1 MRLLARFNLAASLAA
16 VVLTAACSDSSGP
29 SVADQ
34 ATAIAARF
42 DSIYVDATA
51 LSNGGATAYGERA
64 AIASLLEVPPA
75 FGAIPSTISVTTA
88 SGTES
93 WKGFEF
99 VDLNSAGSDSSFVL
113 LAYREEAAHTVLAV
127 IFDSTGVRHSSPVSL
142 RATRCSASPNAGGGA
157 TTLVSVGAACRTPPS
172 SLTNPEFDS
181 PLASACSL
189 ATFRTSL
196 TLQFP
201 SGPGIDAALLS
212 LTFAPTSVNGIRVV
226 DPLEWETGQ
235 RAVAHSSQ
243 RQGAVI
249 QGQRRHR
256 SHHDR

>member
-1 MRLLARFNLAASLAA
+1 MRLFARVNIAASFAA

-29 SVADQ
+29 SAADQ

-51 LSNGGATAYGERA
+51 QSNGGANAYEARA
-64 AIASLLEVPPA
+64 SIASLLEIPPA
-75 FGAIPSTISVTTA
+75 FGAIPSTITVTTA
-88 SGTES
+88 SGSES

-99 VDLNSAGSDSSFVL
+99 VDLNPAGSDSSFVL

-127 IFDSTGVRHSSPVSL
+127 IFDSTGAPML
-142 RATRCSASPNAGGGA
+142 GALITGDTLSALPDSGTAA

-181 PLASACSL
+181 PLESSCSL
-189 ATFRTSL
+189 ATFSTSL

-201 SGPGIDAALLS
+201 ASPGIDAALAS
-212 LTFAPTSVNGIRVV
+212 LTFAPTTVNGIRVM
-226 DPLEWETGQ
+226 DPLAG
-235 RAVAHSSQ
+235 
-243 RQGAVI
+243 
-249 QGQRRHR
+249 RRVNALVHALR
-256 SHHDR
+256 NAKRL

>member
-1 MRLLARFNLAASLAA
+1 MRLLARINFAASFAA

-29 SVADQ
+29 SAADQ
-34 ATAIAARF
+34 ATAIAERF

-51 LSNGGATAYGERA
+51 RSDSGANAFEARA

-75 FGAIPSTISVTTA
+75 FGALPSTITVTTA

-99 VDLNSAGSDSSFVL
+99 VDLTPSGTDSAFVL
-113 LAYREEAAHTVLAV
+113 LAYREAAAHTVLAV
-127 IFDSTGVRHSSPVSL
+127 IFDGTGSPQFMGL
-142 RATRCSASPNAGGGA
+142 ITGDTLSAPQPTDTTGA

-181 PLASACSL
+181 PLASSCSL
-189 ATFRTSL
+189 AAFRTSL

-201 SGPGIDAALLS
+201 SSPGFDAALAS
-212 LTFAPTSVNGIRVV
+212 LTFAPTAINGIRVV
-226 DPLEWETGQ
+226 DPL
-235 RAVAHSSQ
+235 
-243 RQGAVI
+243 QG
-249 QGQRRHR
+249 RRVNALLHALR
-256 SHHDR
+256 NAKRL

>member
-1 MRLLARFNLAASLAA
+1 MRLLARINIAASLAT

-29 SVADQ
+29 SAADQ

-51 LSNGGATAYGERA
+51 QSNGGANAYVSRA
-64 AIASLLEVPPA
+64 GIASLLEVPPA
-75 FGAIPSTISVTTA
+75 FGAIPSTITVTTA
-88 SGTES
+88 SGSES

-99 VDLNSAGSDSSFVL
+99 VDLTPSGTDSNFVL

-127 IFDSTGVRHSSPVSL
+127 IFDSTGAPYL
-142 RATRCSASPNAGGGA
+142 AGLITGDTLSASPDSGSAA

-172 SLTNPEFDS
+172 SLTNPEFDT
-181 PLASACSL
+181 PFASSCSL

-201 SGPGIDAALLS
+201 SSPGIEAALAS
-212 LTFAPTSVNGIRVV
+212 LTFAPTAVNGIRVV
-226 DPLEWETGQ
+226 DPLTG
-235 RAVAHSSQ
+235 
-243 RQGAVI
+243 
-249 QGQRRHR
+249 RRVNSLLHALR
-256 SHHDR
+256 SAKRL

>member
-1 MRLLARFNLAASLAA
+1 MRPLARFNLAASLAA

-29 SVADQ
+29 SAADQ

-51 LSNGGATAYGERA
+51 RSDSGATAYGQRA
-64 AIASLLEVPPA
+64 SIASLLEVPPA
-75 FGAIPSTISVTTA
+75 FGALPSTVIVTTA

-127 IFDSTGVRHSSPVSL
+127 IFDSTGAPQFAGLVTGDTLSTSPSSGS
-142 RATRCSASPNAGGGA
+142 GA

-212 LTFAPTSVNGIRVV
+212 LTFAPTSINGIRVV
-226 DPLEWETGQ
+226 DPLDG
-235 RAVAHSSQ
+235 
-243 RQGAVI
+243 
-249 QGQRRHR
+249 RRVNALLR
-256 SHHDR
+256 TLRGGKAL

>member
-1 MRLLARFNLAASLAA
+1 MRPLARFNLAASLAA

-29 SVADQ
+29 SAADQ

-51 LSNGGATAYGERA
+51 LSDGGATAYGERA

-75 FGAIPSTISVTTA
+75 FGAIPSTITVTTA
-88 SGTES
+88 SGSES

-99 VDLNSAGSDSSFVL
+99 VDLNPSGSDSSFVL

-127 IFDSTGVRHSSPVSL
+127 IIDSSGVVDSTTLAVLITGDTLFAQPSS
-142 RATRCSASPNAGGGA
+142 GGGA

-181 PLASACSL
+181 PLESSCSL

-212 LTFAPTSVNGIRVV
+212 LTFAPTSINGIRVV
-226 DPLEWETGQ
+226 DL
-235 RAVAHSSQ
+235 A
-243 RQGAVI
+243 QG
-249 QGQRRHR
+249 RRVNALVHTLR
-256 SHHDR
+256 SGKRL